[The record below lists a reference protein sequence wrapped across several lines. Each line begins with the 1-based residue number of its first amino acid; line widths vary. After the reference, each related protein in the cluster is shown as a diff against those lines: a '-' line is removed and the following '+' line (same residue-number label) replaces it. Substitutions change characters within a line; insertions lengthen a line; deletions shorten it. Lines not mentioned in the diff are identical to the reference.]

1 MVSGPPG
8 LASHAERCSFR
19 AFSSGSVSASSS
31 DHGPL
36 ASCAYRADLDGR
48 PYRRSL
54 GGRLDAVLSVAVPSK
69 KPPAKQVSKA
79 PENLHIAAIQRIGK
93 HRNNLRMRLASVR
106 YWIDKAST
114 DQGGTMEFKDL
125 ARMRVQL
132 ERDVGLG
139 LPEIVELTKRW
150 PT

>member
-1 MVSGPPG
+1 M
-8 LASHAERCSFR
+8 
-19 AFSSGSVSASSS
+19 
-31 DHGPL
+31 
-36 ASCAYRADLDGR
+36 
-48 PYRRSL
+48 
-54 GGRLDAVLSVAVPSK
+54 PSK
-69 KPPAKQVSKA
+69 KPRAKQVSKA

-106 YWIDKAST
+106 YWIEKAST
-114 DQGGTMEFKDL
+114 DQGGTMESKDL
-125 ARMRVQL
+125 ARMRAQL